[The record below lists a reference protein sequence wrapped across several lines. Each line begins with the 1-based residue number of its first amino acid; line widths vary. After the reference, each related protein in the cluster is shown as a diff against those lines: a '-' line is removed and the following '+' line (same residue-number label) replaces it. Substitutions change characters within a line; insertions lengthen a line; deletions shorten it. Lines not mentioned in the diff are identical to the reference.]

1 MNHQVCV
8 RGNSTD
14 LQGTDLQG
22 TDLQGADLQGTDLQG
37 TDLQGTDLQGTD
49 RFVIDRRIMGTGSQ
63 QVEKEFVVK
72 RNSQT
77 KQSNETVK
85 YIRQIRSTPR

>member
-1 MNHQVCV
+1 M
-8 RGNSTD
+8 S
-14 LQGTDLQG
+14 
-22 TDLQGADLQGTDLQG
+22 
-37 TDLQGTDLQGTD
+37 
-49 RFVIDRRIMGTGSQ
+49 TGSQ

-85 YIRQIRSTPR
+85 RNSQTKQSNKSGRFEVRRDNASCVQLQHGITQRDLY

>member
-22 TDLQGADLQGTDLQG
+22 ADLQG